1 MPYEHYIKTAMAA
14 LTQKPQPHGY
24 AFDAFILDEEARTLQ
39 REGEAV
45 ALTPRAFEMLLVLLR
60 RAGEPLSKE
69 DLLTQVWPDAFV
81 EEANLAVHISMLRKT
96 LGERPG
102 GGQYIETLPRRGYRF
117 AAAVRELDE
126 ALPHGDLQT
135 LPPDAAEPPSPTP
148 VSPAIMTAPRFAGGP
163 PAIRGFV
170 NYIIKHKSALAAV
183 TVLAAVALAGLAY
196 LTMAR
201 KPAAR
206 GAGAIHKLAVLPFI
220 YDGPGGERYDFG
232 FALADSVINK
242 LGVVSALIVVPTT
255 YVEKYARPDVDPK
268 QAAKELG
275 VGFLLMGR
283 YLMDGDDVT
292 VTAEL
297 IDIENDAKLWSES
310 VKVKSDKLIELQD
323 YVALKVVQGLQLQLN
338 EKEDKRL
345 KRTVPVDPRAYA
357 NFAKSRY
364 LMSTNNHREAIKL
377 LTEAVQIDQNFA
389 LGWAYL
395 ARAYHIN
402 ALQFSGDR
410 KDLLDAEAYFQQAL
424 ALDPDQPEARLM
436 YAKLLTE
443 TGRVEDAATHLVAL
457 LADNPNL
464 GEAHWELSYA
474 YRYAGLLSESIA
486 EGERAMQL
494 DTRLQSHQFNSYLYN
509 AQYDKFL
516 NSLPLQESAYVMF
529 YRGLAYTY
537 LNDLDRATFA
547 FDRAYDLNND
557 SVITQIG
564 RAWRLAIEGKKSDGL
579 KLLET
584 AEARMT
590 KAGIGDGEIAYKFA
604 QAYDA
609 LDHRQAALQSLNRS
623 IEQGFFCYPYFA
635 SDPLL
640 KNLRGMPEFAVA
652 LEKARQRHDAFR
664 RKMIEAGASS
674 PQS

>member
-1 MPYEHYIKTAMAA
+1 MAA
-14 LTQKPQPHGY
+14 LTAKPRRHGY
-24 AFDAFILDEEARTLQ
+24 AFDAFILDEGARTLQ
-39 REGEAV
+39 REAEAV
-45 ALTPRAFEMLLVLLR
+45 ALAPKAFEMLLVLVR

-81 EEANLAVHISMLRKT
+81 EEANLAVHISMLRKA

-117 AAAVRELDE
+117 AAAVREFDE
-126 ALPHGDLQT
+126 ALPPVNLQP
-135 LPPDAAEPPSPTP
+135 LPPDAAEPPSPNP
-148 VSPAIMTAPRFAGGP
+148 VSPATTTAPRLAGGP

-170 NYIIKHKSALAAV
+170 NYIIKRKSAMVAV
-183 TVLAAVALAGLAY
+183 TVITAVALAVVAY
-196 LTMAR
+196 FIMAR
-201 KPAAR
+201 KPPAR
-206 GAGAIHKLAVLPFI
+206 GSRAIHKLAVLPFI
-220 YDGPGGERYDFG
+220 YDGPGGERFDFG

-242 LGVVSALIVVPTT
+242 LGVVSALIVQPTA

-275 VGFLLMGR
+275 VDFLLMGR
-283 YLMDGDDVT
+283 YLTDGDDVT

-297 IDIENDAKLWSES
+297 IDIENDAKLWSEPI
-310 VKVKSDKLIELQD
+310 KVKSDKVIELQD

-345 KRTVPVDPRAYA
+345 KRTVSVDPRAYA

-364 LMSTNNHREAIKL
+364 LMSTNNHREAIRL

-389 LGWAYL
+389 LGWTYL

-402 ALQFSGDR
+402 ALQVSGDR
-410 KDLLDAEAYFQQAL
+410 KELLDAEAYFQQAL
-424 ALDPDQPEARLM
+424 ALDPDQPQARLM

-443 TGRVEDAATHLVAL
+443 TGRVEDAAAHLVAL

-509 AQYDKFL
+509 AQYEKFL
-516 NSLPLQESAYVMF
+516 NSLPLEENAYVMF

-547 FDRAYDLNND
+547 FNRAYDLNSD

-584 AEARMT
+584 AEARIT
-590 KAGIGDGEIAYKFA
+590 QAGIGDGEIAYKFA
-604 QAYDA
+604 QVYDA
-609 LDHRQAALQSLNRS
+609 LDHRQMALQSLNRS

-640 KNLRGMPEFAVA
+640 KNLRSMPEFAVV

-664 RKMIEAGASS
+664 RKMIELGASS